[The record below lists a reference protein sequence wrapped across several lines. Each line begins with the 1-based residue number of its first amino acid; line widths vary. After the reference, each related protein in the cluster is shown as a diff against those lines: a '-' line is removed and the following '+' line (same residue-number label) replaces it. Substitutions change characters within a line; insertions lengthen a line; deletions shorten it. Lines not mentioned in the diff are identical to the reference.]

1 MLAHALKHILNQLD
15 LVDEILVVL
24 NGLMAGKALTLELD
38 LVRQK
43 RLGYIKLELLQQFI
57 LLLSVR
63 L

>member
-43 RLGYIKLELLQQFI
+43 RLGNIKLELLQQFI

>member
-43 RLGYIKLELLQQFI
+43 RLGNIKLELLEQFI
-57 LLLSVR
+57 LLLSVG